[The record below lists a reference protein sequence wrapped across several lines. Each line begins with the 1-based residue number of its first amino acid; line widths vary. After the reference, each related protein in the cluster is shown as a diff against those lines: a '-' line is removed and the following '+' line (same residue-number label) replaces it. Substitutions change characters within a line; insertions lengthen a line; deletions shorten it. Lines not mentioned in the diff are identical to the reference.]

1 MGPASRTTIAHM
13 VVRQATEADLSAIR
27 EVGLITWPSTYGFAG
42 EDYITHGL
50 ATWWSIE
57 SLRES
62 LHNTETVISVDD
74 DEAVIGV
81 GNVDLRQSPPVIW
94 KLYVRPDRHGR
105 GTEPRCC
112 KRWLGGPVTSRS
124 AWNTWTATSGP
135 PASTPAEVSSRSG
148 ETQRP
153 DQTGRTRFGS
163 SCRLA
168 PSAIVSTPD
177 RLRAIR

>member
-1 MGPASRTTIAHM
+1 M
-13 VVRQATEADLSAIR
+13 VLRQATEADLSAIR

-42 EDYITHGL
+42 EGYITHGL

-62 LHNTETVISVDD
+62 LHNTETVIDVDD

-105 GTEPRCC
+105 GTGTALLQALARRAGDQPIRLEYLDGNERAARFYASRGFVEIGRDSAPEPN
-112 KRWLGGPVTSRS
+112 WPDTVWVEL
-124 AWNTWTATSGP
+124 
-135 PASTPAEVSSRSG
+135 PAGAVG
-148 ETQRP
+148 
-153 DQTGRTRFGS
+153 
-163 SCRLA
+163 
-168 PSAIVSTPD
+168 D
-177 RLRAIR
+177 RVHA